1 MTVKKVIAEC
11 LVKMGG
17 KDFTN
22 NSEYTADEQELLDAL
37 LAALNI
43 VYREIVSE
51 YLPLTECEE
60 VEFEDGVLKISKL
73 SKRIL
78 YPVRV
83 TRGDEVK
90 AFKAYPDRIAV
101 NFSGKAML
109 EYAYMPNNEFEISD
123 SISDLRLTESALSDG
138 TLGEYYFANK
148 VFDLAKSFD
157 TSFRDKLGLLRYT
170 GKRLRVKERRWQP

>member
-11 LVKMGG
+11 LVKMGV
-17 KDFTN
+17 KDFTD
-22 NSEYTADEQELLDAL
+22 NSKYTADEQELIDSL

-43 VYREIVSE
+43 VYSEIVSE

-60 VEFEDGVLKISKL
+60 VEFVGGELKISEL

-78 YPVRV
+78 YPIRV
-83 TRGDEVK
+83 TRGDDVK
-90 AFKAYPDRIAV
+90 AFRAYADRVTV

-109 EYAYMPNNEFEISD
+109 EYAYMPGVDFKLSD
-123 SISDLRLTESALSDG
+123 SIVDMRLTQSALSDG

-157 TSFRDKLGLLRYT
+157 TSFRDKIGLLHYKGR
-170 GKRLRVKERRWQP
+170 RLRIKERRWQE